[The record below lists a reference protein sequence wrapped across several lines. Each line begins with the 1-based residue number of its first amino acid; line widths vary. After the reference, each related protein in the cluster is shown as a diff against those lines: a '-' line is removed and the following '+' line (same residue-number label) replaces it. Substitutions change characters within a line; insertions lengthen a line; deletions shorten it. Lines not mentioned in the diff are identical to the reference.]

1 MSRAEAHLGV
11 SPNAPSQD
19 EPTLTLEQ
27 GIKMKKILNQRP
39 HYIQERQQLGA
50 KVLDMD
56 HAPLSQVKSFA
67 KIAICFLFFCS
78 LDVILLGI

>member
-27 GIKMKKILNQRP
+27 VIKMKKILNQRP

-56 HAPLSQVKSFA
+56 HAPLSQVSHLQK
-67 KIAICFLFFCS
+67 CQYVFFIS
-78 LDVILLGI
+78 VLWM

>member
-27 GIKMKKILNQRP
+27 VIRMRKIFNQNCRANNGTKITER
-39 HYIQERQQLGA
+39 YSFKGCFDKSNDDDIQEELFQ
-50 KVLDMD
+50 
-56 HAPLSQVKSFA
+56 KSP
-67 KIAICFLFFCS
+67 I
-78 LDVILLGI
+78 V